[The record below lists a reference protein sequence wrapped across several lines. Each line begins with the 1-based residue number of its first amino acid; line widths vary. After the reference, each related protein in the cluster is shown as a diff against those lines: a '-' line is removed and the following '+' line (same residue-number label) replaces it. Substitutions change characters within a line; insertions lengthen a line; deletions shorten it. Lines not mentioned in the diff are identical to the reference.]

1 MEKNIVSFQLNTS
14 SFTILEFKLHIMI
27 SYVIFNCPAKPVSPY
42 FFAITPAIRPQ
53 TARSTLYIFT
63 VLLTAFSF
71 SMASAIW
78 TKVFYITDLC
88 MTYFYKVQNYFLQL
102 FFSIEN
108 ITELVKQLLKLEIL
122 GIQL

>member
-1 MEKNIVSFQLNTS
+1 MEKKNIQLSVTS
-14 SFTILEFKLHIMI
+14 SIKILEFKLNIKT

-53 TARSTLYIFT
+53 AERSTLYIFM

-78 TKVFYITDLC
+78 IKK
-88 MTYFYKVQNYFLQL
+88 YF
-102 FFSIEN
+102 I
-108 ITELVKQLLKLEIL
+108 
-122 GIQL
+122 